1 MLLKE
6 VRILLK
12 KEFILEWRQ
21 RYALNGMLLYVGST
35 IFVCY
40 LSFNLNMSQ
49 LNVITWNALFW
60 IIMLF
65 NAVNA
70 ITKSF
75 IQEREQRQLYYYTL
89 VSPHGIIVA
98 KTVYNVFLMLA
109 LTILAYLVYSLVLG
123 NKVQD
128 QALFA
133 AGIFLGALG
142 FSTSLT
148 MISSIAA
155 KASNNSTLM
164 AILGFPVI
172 LPIIL
177 MVIKISKN
185 AIDGIARS
193 ESYNEMVTLLSI
205 NVIVGVVSYLL
216 FPYIWRS

>member
-1 MLLKE
+1 
-6 VRILLK
+6 
-12 KEFILEWRQ
+12 
-21 RYALNGMLLYVGST
+21 MLLYVGST

>member
-1 MLLKE
+1 MLKE

-12 KEFILEWRQ
+12 KEIILEWRQ

-40 LSFNLNMSQ
+40 LSFNLNMAQ

-70 ITKSF
+70 IAKSF
-75 IQEREQRQLYYYTL
+75 MQDREQRQLYYYTL
-89 VSPHGIIVA
+89 VSPQGIIIA
-98 KTVYNVFLMLA
+98 KTVYNVFLMLV
-109 LTILAYLVYSLVLG
+109 LTTLAYLVYSLVLG

-128 QALFA
+128 QQLFA

-142 FSTSLT
+142 FSTCLT

-155 KASNNSTLM
+155 KAGNNGTLM

-177 MVIKISKN
+177 MVISISKN
-185 AIDGIARS
+185 AIDGIDRS
-193 ESYNEMVTLLSI
+193 KSYDEIVTLLAI
-205 NVIVGVVSYLL
+205 NVIVGGVSYLL

>member
-6 VRILLK
+6 IRILLK

-35 IFVCY
+35 VFICY

-49 LNVITWNALFW
+49 LNPITWNALFW

-70 ITKSF
+70 MAKSF
-75 IQEREQRQLYYYTL
+75 MQEREQRQLYYYTL
-89 VSPHGIIVA
+89 VSPQSIIIA
-98 KTVYNVFLMLA
+98 KTVYNIFLMLV
-109 LTILAYLVYSLVLG
+109 LTVLAYLVYSLVLG
-123 NKVQD
+123 NKVAD
-128 QALFA
+128 QLLFSV
-133 AGIFLGALG
+133 GIFLGALG

-193 ESYNEMVTLLSI
+193 ESYNEIITLLAI
-205 NVIVGVVSYLL
+205 NVIVGAVSYLL

>member
-1 MLLKE
+1 
-6 VRILLK
+6 
-12 KEFILEWRQ
+12 
-21 RYALNGMLLYVGST
+21 
-35 IFVCY
+35 
-40 LSFNLNMSQ
+40 
-49 LNVITWNALFW
+49 
-60 IIMLF
+60 
-65 NAVNA
+65 
-70 ITKSF
+70 
-75 IQEREQRQLYYYTL
+75 
-89 VSPHGIIVA
+89 
-98 KTVYNVFLMLA
+98 MLA

-193 ESYNEMVTLLSI
+193 ESYNEMVTLLAI

>member
-1 MLLKE
+1 MLLRE
-6 VRILLK
+6 VKILLK

-35 IFVCY
+35 VFVCY
-40 LSFNLNMSQ
+40 MSFNLNMSQ
-49 LNVITWNALFW
+49 LNAITWNALFW

-65 NAVNA
+65 NAINA
-70 ITKSF
+70 IAKSF
-75 IQEREQRQLYYYTL
+75 MQEREQRQLYYYTL
-89 VSPHGIIVA
+89 VSPQGIIVA
-98 KTVYNVFLMLA
+98 KTIYNIFLMLV
-109 LTILAYLVYSLVLG
+109 LTTLAYLVYSLVLG
-123 NKVQD
+123 NEVQD
-128 QALFA
+128 QLMFA
-133 AGIFLGALG
+133 MGMFLGALG
-142 FSTSLT
+142 FSASLT

-193 ESYNEMVTLLSI
+193 ESYDEIVTLLAI
-205 NVIVGVVSYLL
+205 NVIVGAVSYLL